1 MQISNVLLCDFLNV
15 YEIRDF
21 KKLIKKKKLSN
32 EVEIWII
39 SFQVLFC
46 EINSIIS
53 MFLILRLAFDNSKSI

>member
-32 EVEIWII
+32 EVEIWI

>member
-1 MQISNVLLCDFLNV
+1 MQISNVLFCDFLNV

-32 EVEIWII
+32 EVEIWI